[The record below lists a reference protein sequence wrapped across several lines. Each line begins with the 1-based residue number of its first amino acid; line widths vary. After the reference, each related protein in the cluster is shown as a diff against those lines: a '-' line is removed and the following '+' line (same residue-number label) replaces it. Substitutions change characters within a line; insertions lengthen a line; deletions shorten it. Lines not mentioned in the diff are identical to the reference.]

1 MTSKLFEF
9 SKTLMPKIS
18 ETERVA
24 LGAGTIGFD
33 RDIFTG
39 SPSLQHL
46 IDTYEPKLS
55 SEEQSFLDVECQEL
69 CEMLSDHEIVENKDM
84 DAASWEYIRDS
95 GFFAMKIPKEFG
107 GKGFSTAAVSA
118 VLCKVGSQSFDASC
132 VIAVPNSLGPGELL
146 GRYGT
151 EGQKDYFMPK
161 LADGTLV
168 PCFGLTGIHSGSDAT
183 SLIGSDGIV
192 EERDGVL
199 GIKMSFDKR
208 YITLAPVAGVVGIGF
223 DLQDPDNLLQGDGC
237 GGFTVALL
245 ERDHEGLEMGPRH
258 MPLAAAFPN
267 GTVKG
272 KDVWVTMD
280 QILGGQKRCGY
291 GWHMFVECLAEGRGV
306 SLPAAAIAAGCLT
319 STAVGSYAR
328 VRKQFK
334 VPIADFGGIKEVLA
348 RATSNTLMCVAGGD
362 LMNAIVDN
370 HEAPMIISSIMKQN
384 TTDRGREIVKDGM
397 DILGGAGICRG
408 DMNFLGNSYMNFP
421 IVITVEGANIMTR
434 SFQIIGQG
442 ITRCHPHMIPL
453 IDSLQSDAPEAADQF
468 GTEFGNMASHGARN
482 LWQSISRGIKSSA
495 ETKMRNGD
503 TAHSN
508 VDALIAYHENQLLRL
523 SANFALSADLALL
536 NGGKLKFQEQ
546 LMGRL
551 ADAMGAIYL
560 GYSVLHFQHRH
571 REVEGLTAVTEHA
584 MQMLEHEAHE
594 ALRLAAENYP
604 TPLPGM
610 AGAAVRGFASGM
622 AGFATAPLGGFT
634 RPYRPPSDVLTKT
647 VSDLMT
653 NPTAV
658 HELFKQNTFTTDK
671 KVHRVTRL
679 YEAMPVCVAAD
690 EVAKT
695 LRKEKRDP
703 TEEEAAVQA
712 AADAWRDELVMVDT
726 VEKYGTMENSP
737 GYERP
742 ALAGTRARLEAAA
755 SAAATSSP
763 LSGDAAEPQGASNES
778 KETVA

>member
-1 MTSKLFEF
+1 
-9 SKTLMPKIS
+9 MPKIS

-39 SPSLQHL
+39 SPSLQHI
-46 IDTYEPKLS
+46 IDTYNPQL
-55 SEEQSFLDVECQEL
+55 SEEERSFLDVECQEL
-69 CEMLSDHEIVENKDM
+69 CEMLSDHDTVENKDIS
-84 DAASWEYIRDS
+84 AEAWQYIREK
-95 GFFAMKIPKEFG
+95 GFCALKIPKHFG

-118 VLCKVGSQSFDASC
+118 VLCKLGSQSFDASC
-132 VIAVPNSLGPGELL
+132 IVAVPNSLGPGELL
-146 GRYGT
+146 ARYGT
-151 EGQKDYFMPK
+151 AKQNDYFMPK
-161 LADGTLV
+161 LADGTLI

-183 SLIGSDGIV
+183 SLIGSDGVV

-223 DLQDPDNLLQGDGC
+223 DLQDPDNLLQGTG
-237 GGFTVALL
+237 GTGFTVALL
-245 ERDHEGLEMGPRH
+245 ERGHEGLEMGPRH

-280 QILGGQKRCGY
+280 QILGGQDRCGY

-306 SLPAAAIAAGCLT
+306 SLPAAAIAAGSLT
-319 STAVGSYAR
+319 STAVGAYSR

-348 RATSNTLMCVAGGD
+348 RATSNSLMCIAGGD

-397 DILGGAGICRG
+397 DVLGGAGICRG
-408 DMNFLGNSYMNFP
+408 EMNFLGNSYMNFP
-421 IVITVEGANIMTR
+421 IAITVEGANIMTR

-442 ITRCHPHMIPL
+442 ITRCHPHMMPL
-453 IDSLQSDAPEAADQF
+453 IDSLQSDSPDAADKF
-468 GTEFGNMASHGARN
+468 GIEFGNMASHGARN
-482 LWQSISRGIKSSA
+482 LWHSISRGVTSSVDN
-495 ETKMRNGD
+495 KMRNPD
-503 TAHSN
+503 TSHSN
-508 VDALIAYHENQLLRL
+508 VDALLSHHEKQLLRL
-523 SANFALSADLALL
+523 SANFALAADLALL

-571 REVEGLTAVTEHA
+571 RDVEGLTAVTEHA

-604 TPLPGM
+604 TPLPGL
-610 AGAAVRGFASGM
+610 AGKAVRGFASSM
-622 AGFATAPLGGFT
+622 MGFATAPVGGFT
-634 RPYRPPSDVLTKT
+634 RPYRPPSDTLTKE

-658 HELFKQNTFTTDK
+658 HELFKQNTFTTTK

-679 YEAMPVCVAAD
+679 YEAMPVCAAAD
-690 EVAKT
+690 EMQKLV
-695 LRKEKRDP
+695 RREKRAMTDD
-703 TEEEAAVQA
+703 EAALQA
-712 AADAWRDELVMVDT
+712 AADAWRDELVMVDA
-726 VEKYGTMENSP
+726 VEFYGTMENTP

-742 ALAGTRARLEAAA
+742 ALAQTRARLEAF
-755 SAAATSSP
+755 
-763 LSGDAAEPQGASNES
+763 EPIDE
-778 KETVA
+778 

>member
-1 MTSKLFEF
+1 
-9 SKTLMPKIS
+9 
-18 ETERVA
+18 
-24 LGAGTIGFD
+24 
-33 RDIFTG
+33 
-39 SPSLQHL
+39 
-46 IDTYEPKLS
+46 
-55 SEEQSFLDVECQEL
+55 
-69 CEMLSDHEIVENKDM
+69 
-84 DAASWEYIRDS
+84 
-95 GFFAMKIPKEFG
+95 
-107 GKGFSTAAVSA
+107 
-118 VLCKVGSQSFDASC
+118 
-132 VIAVPNSLGPGELL
+132 
-146 GRYGT
+146 
-151 EGQKDYFMPK
+151 
-161 LADGTLV
+161 
-168 PCFGLTGIHSGSDAT
+168 
-183 SLIGSDGIV
+183 
-192 EERDGVL
+192 
-199 GIKMSFDKR
+199 
-208 YITLAPVAGVVGIGF
+208 
-223 DLQDPDNLLQGDGC
+223 
-237 GGFTVALL
+237 
-245 ERDHEGLEMGPRH
+245 
-258 MPLAAAFPN
+258 
-267 GTVKG
+267 
-272 KDVWVTMD
+272 
-280 QILGGQKRCGY
+280 
-291 GWHMFVECLAEGRGV
+291 
-306 SLPAAAIAAGCLT
+306 
-319 STAVGSYAR
+319 
-328 VRKQFK
+328 
-334 VPIADFGGIKEVLA
+334 
-348 RATSNTLMCVAGGD
+348 
-362 LMNAIVDN
+362 
-370 HEAPMIISSIMKQN
+370 
-384 TTDRGREIVKDGM
+384 
-397 DILGGAGICRG
+397 
-408 DMNFLGNSYMNFP
+408 
-421 IVITVEGANIMTR
+421 
-434 SFQIIGQG
+434 
-442 ITRCHPHMIPL
+442 
-453 IDSLQSDAPEAADQF
+453 
-468 GTEFGNMASHGARN
+468 
-482 LWQSISRGIKSSA
+482 
-495 ETKMRNGD
+495 MRNGD

-610 AGAAVRGFASGM
+610 VGAAVRGFASGM